1 VPRLHCPGGR
11 RLGNIR
17 WITLG
22 GAIIGVLARLL
33 LPGRQNV
40 PWSAVLGVGIVARFV
55 GDVLAGRLGVTET
68 SGVDWIRHDLLG
80 VPGIAGLVAIRGRD
94 TSGA

>member
-1 VPRLHCPGGR
+1 MTSSP
-11 RLGNIR
+11 
-17 WITLG
+17 
-22 GAIIGVLARLL
+22 
-33 LPGRQNV
+33 
-40 PWSAVLGVGIVARFV
+40 VGS
-55 GDVLAGRLGVTET
+55 GVTET